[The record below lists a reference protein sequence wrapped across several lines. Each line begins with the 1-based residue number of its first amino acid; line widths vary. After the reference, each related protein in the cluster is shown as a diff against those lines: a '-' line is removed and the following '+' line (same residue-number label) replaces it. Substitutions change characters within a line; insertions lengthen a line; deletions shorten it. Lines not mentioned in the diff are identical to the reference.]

1 MTRAEGIAAALL
13 ALAAAYV
20 AFDATRIGADPAD
33 QTGIAPTLARTA
45 RPARRDTHAAEAIV
59 TRALFTP
66 SRRGDFA
73 PEDSEGTIGGYVL
86 RGTLSGV
93 AGQFAMFE
101 PLRGGPARRLRPGN
115 AIGGYTLVAI
125 GAESVLLARDGE
137 RRRIDIGDAPV
148 VPAPE
153 PRGADAPASPSLPS
167 PPPPGDEEPLPIIT
181 VRDVEA
187 E

>member
-20 AFDATRIGADPAD
+20 AFDATRIGADPSD
-33 QTGIAPTLARTA
+33 QAGVAPVPARTA

-73 PEDSEGTIGGYVL
+73 PEGGEGTIGGYVL

-115 AIGGYTLVAI
+115 VIGGYTLVAI

-137 RRRIDIGDAPV
+137 RRRVDIGNASV
-148 VPAPE
+148 STPE